1 MKLDQKITI
10 AIDGHSSSGKST
22 VAKELAK
29 KLGYTYVD
37 SGAMYRAVTLFCM
50 NQGLIKDNEVLQEN
64 LKERIDEIHIH
75 FVRNAVTGQAETF
88 LNGQNVENEIREI
101 QVSNLVSPVS
111 KIAFVRKAMVKLQ
124 RELGKG
130 KGIVMDG
137 RDIGTVVYPQAE
149 LKIFMTAS
157 PEVRAKRRFDEL
169 KAKGSR
175 VSLEDILDNV
185 QQRDFI
191 DSNREESP
199 LKQAEDAIL
208 IDNSNLSREVQ
219 LDWIMELIRERFPHQ
234 E

>member
-1 MKLDQKITI
+1 MNLGQNITI

-29 KLGYTYVD
+29 KLSYTYVD

-50 NQGLIKDNEVLQEN
+50 NKGLIQGSDVQEEELRRRMDQINIDFVLN
-64 LKERIDEIHIH
+64 NK
-75 FVRNAVTGQAETF
+75 TGMADTF

-111 KIAFVRKAMVKLQ
+111 KIAFVRKALVKLQ
-124 RELGKG
+124 REISKG

-137 RDIGTVVYPQAE
+137 RDIGTVVFPHAE
-149 LKIFMTAS
+149 IKIFMTAS
-157 PEVRAKRRFDEL
+157 PEVRAKRRYDEL
-169 KAKGSR
+169 KAKGST
-175 VSLEDILDNV
+175 VSLEDILQNV

-208 IDNSNLSREVQ
+208 LDNSNLNREEQ
-219 LDWIMELIRERFPHQ
+219 LQWIIALIEKRFSPIA
-234 E
+234 

>member
-208 IDNSNLSREVQ
+208 IDNSNLSREEQ